1 MDQIE
6 QLPAQLARRNWIILA
21 LLLLGSLP
29 FANSTLSL
37 GILTGGLIAIGGF
50 IWMRRSL
57 DRLLSHATGCQETG
71 DSRFSYISGCF
82 IRLAVLA
89 VILAILIAI
98 VKIHVI
104 GLVIGLSVVIIN
116 LFWTT
121 VQRTL

>member
-6 QLPAQLARRNWIILA
+6 QLPAQLTRRNWIILA
-21 LLLLGSLP
+21 LLLLASLP
-29 FANSTLSL
+29 FGNLALSM

-50 IWMRRSL
+50 IWMQRSL
-57 DRLLSHATGCQETG
+57 GRLLTQATSGT
-71 DSRFSYISGCF
+71 RFSYLFGYF

-98 VKIHVI
+98 IKIHII

-116 LFWTT
+116 LFWMTAL
-121 VQRTL
+121 RAL

>member
-1 MDQIE
+1 MAQIE

-29 FANSTLSL
+29 FGNLALSM
-37 GILTGGLIAIGGF
+37 GILTGGLIAICGF

-57 DRLLSHATGCQETG
+57 DRLLGQVTSGT
-71 DSRFSYISGCF
+71 RFSYLFGYF
-82 IRLAVLA
+82 IRLVVLA

-116 LFWTT
+116 LFWMAA
-121 VQRTL
+121 QRTF

>member
-29 FANSTLSL
+29 FANFTLSL

-57 DRLLSHATGCQETG
+57 DRLLSHATGGQETG

>member
-21 LLLLGSLP
+21 LLLLASLP
-29 FANSTLSL
+29 FGNLALSL

-50 IWMRRSL
+50 LWQRRSL
-57 DRLLSHATGCQETG
+57 DRLLSQAESGTK
-71 DSRFSYISGCF
+71 FSYMFGCF

-89 VILAILIAI
+89 VTLAVLIAI
-98 VKIHVI
+98 VKIHTI

-116 LFWTT
+116 LFWMT
-121 VQRTL
+121 VQRAL

>member
-29 FANSTLSL
+29 FGNFTLSL

-57 DRLLSHATGCQETG
+57 DQLLSQATGG
-71 DSRFSYISGCF
+71 SRFSYISGCF

-89 VILAILIAI
+89 VILAIMIAI

-116 LFWTT
+116 LFWMT